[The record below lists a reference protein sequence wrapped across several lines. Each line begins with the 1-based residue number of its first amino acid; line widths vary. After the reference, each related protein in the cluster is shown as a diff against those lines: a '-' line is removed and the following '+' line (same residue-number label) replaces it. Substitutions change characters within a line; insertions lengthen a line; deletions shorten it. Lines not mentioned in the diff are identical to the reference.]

1 MTTHLPTAPPST
13 RARDLLTAYS
23 SSGASAAELLCDR
36 HPFDAVAFT
45 LVEPD
50 LTGTDITYGQLR
62 ERSERVAQGLAD
74 LGVGPGDRIATLMG
88 KSEDLVTVLLG
99 IWRLGAVH
107 VPLFTAFATPR

>member
-50 LTGTDITYGQLR
+50 LTRTDITYGQLR

-74 LGVGPGDRIATLMG
+74 LVAHPWGR
-88 KSEDLVTVLLG
+88 LVSSTS
-99 IWRLGAVH
+99 RM
-107 VPLFTAFATPR
+107 